1 MKLEKRTVLVT
12 GGTSGIGL
20 ELAKNFYQRGNAVI
34 LTGRDE
40 NKLDAVRHA
49 LPGVHTFKSDVG
61 DPAAIATLY
70 GDVVSRFP
78 SLDILIN
85 NAGIM
90 RQINLHQARSD
101 IKDLTREIDIDLTG
115 PIRMVAQFLPHLK
128 AQESAAIVNV
138 SSGLAFLPAPQWP
151 VYCAAKAG
159 IHSFTISLRAQLKR
173 TNVRVFE
180 LAPPLTMTPLAT
192 GATDAEDLKGIPI
205 MSAEKLAR
213 RALEGMEKDKLEIR
227 PGLSNVMKL
236 TGRLAPNWLLRRM
249 IDPTVARMLSQN
261 SD

>member
-1 MKLEKRTVLVT
+1 MKLENRTVLIT

-20 ELAKNFYQRGNAVI
+20 ELAKQFARRDNTVI
-34 LTGRDE
+34 LTGRNE
-40 NKLDAVRHA
+40 QKFDAVRRA
-49 LPGVHTFKSDVG
+49 IPGVHTFKSDVS

-70 GDVVSRFP
+70 KEIVSKFP

-90 RQINLHQARSD
+90 RQVNLHRARSD
-101 IKDLTREIDIDLTG
+101 IEDLTREIDIDLTG
-115 PIRMVAQFLPHLK
+115 PIRMVVQFLPHLK
-128 AQESAAIVNV
+128 TRMSAAIVNV

-192 GATDAEDLKGIPI
+192 GAADAEDLKGIPM

-213 RALEGMEKDKLEIR
+213 RAIEGMGRDKLEIR

-236 TGRLAPNWLLRRM
+236 TGRIAPNWLLRRM
-249 IDPTVARMLSQN
+249 IDPTVVRMLSQN

>member
-1 MKLEKRTVLVT
+1 MKLEKRTVLIT

-20 ELAKNFYQRGNAVI
+20 ELANQFHQRDNTVI
-34 LTGRDE
+34 VTGRDE
-40 NKLDAVRHA
+40 NKFDAVKQA
-49 LPGVHTFKSDVG
+49 LPGVHIFKSDAS

-70 GDVVSRFP
+70 GEVVGKFP

-101 IKDLTREIDIDLTG
+101 LEDLTCEIDIDLTG
-115 PIRMVAQFLPHLK
+115 PIRMTAQFLPHLK
-128 AQESAAIVNV
+128 AQKSAAIVNV

-151 VYCAAKAG
+151 IYCAAKAG
-159 IHSFTISLRAQLKR
+159 IHSFTISLRAQLNR

-192 GATDAEDLKGIPI
+192 GAADAEDLKGIPM

-213 RALEGMEKDKLEIR
+213 RAMDGMRKDKLEIN

-236 TGRLAPNWLLRRM
+236 TGRIAPNWLLRRM
-249 IDPTVARMLSQN
+249 IDPTVARMLSQKL
-261 SD
+261 D

>member
-1 MKLEKRTVLVT
+1 MKLENRTVLIT

-20 ELAKNFYQRGNAVI
+20 ELAKQFARRNSTVI

-40 NKLDAVRHA
+40 QKFDAVRHA
-49 LPGVHTFKSDVG
+49 IPGVHTLRSDVS
-61 DPAAIATLY
+61 DPVAIAALY
-70 GDVVSRFP
+70 NEVVSEFP
-78 SLDILIN
+78 ALDILIN

-90 RQINLHQARSD
+90 RKVNLHQARSD
-101 IKDLTREIDIDLTG
+101 IEDLTREIDIDLTG
-115 PIRMVAQFLPHLK
+115 PIRMIAQFLPHLK
-128 AQESAAIVNV
+128 AQKSAAIVNV

-151 VYCAAKAG
+151 IYCTAKAG

-192 GATDAEDLKGIPI
+192 GAADAEDLKGIPI
-205 MSAEKLAR
+205 IPPEKLAR
-213 RALEGMEKDKLEIR
+213 LAIDGMARDKLEIR
-227 PGLSNVMKL
+227 PGLSNLMKL
-236 TGRLAPNWLLRRM
+236 TGRIAPNWLLRRM
-249 IDPTVARMLSQN
+249 IDPTVDRMLSQN

>member
-1 MKLEKRTVLVT
+1 MKLEKRTVLIT

-20 ELAKNFYQRGNAVI
+20 ELANKFHQRDNTVI
-34 LTGRDE
+34 VTGRDE
-40 NKLDAVRHA
+40 KKFDAVKQA
-49 LPGVHTFKSDVG
+49 LPGVHIFKTDASN
-61 DPAAIATLY
+61 PAAIATFY
-70 GDVVSRFP
+70 SEVVSKFP

-90 RQINLHQARSD
+90 RQVNLHQARSD
-101 IKDLTREIDIDLTG
+101 IEDLTREIDIDLIG

-151 VYCAAKAG
+151 IYCAAKAG
-159 IHSFTISLRAQLKR
+159 IHSFSISLRAQLKL
-173 TNVRVFE
+173 TNVQVFE

-192 GATDAEDLKGIPI
+192 GAADAEDLKGIP
-205 MSAEKLAR
+205 MMTAEKLAR
-213 RALEGMEKDKLEIR
+213 LALKGMGKDKLEIR

-249 IDPTVARMLSQN
+249 IDPTVARMLAQS